1 MSAKRLIIS
10 ILAAFVGLLTVSA
23 VEVDSTAVKRF
34 DKRVRWHYDGWERL
48 KPKTV
53 TLQYAGGMGLAA
65 GGVGWQYGRRDR
77 ASTELLVGFL
87 PRHYGNEFRLTFT
100 LKESFEPWSIRCCPW
115 LAVEPLTCGAYVTT
129 ITGEEFWGSREPKR
143 YPKHYY
149 NFASRLRLNVFL
161 GQQVSFYTRN
171 DVLRQ
176 VSAYYELSTN
186 EIYLLSR
193 ATNSYLRPRDY
204 LRFSFGIRV
213 QICKPIDR

>member
-1 MSAKRLIIS
+1 MIIS

-53 TLQYAGGMGLAA
+53 TLQYA
-65 GGVGWQYGRRDR
+65 
-77 ASTELLVGFL
+77 ELLVGFL

-143 YPKHYY
+143 YPTHYY

-204 LRFSFGIRV
+204 LRLSFGIRM